1 MFVLCVCRLMKS
13 WKDEKFLESGS
24 YPEYKITSFEHCRK
38 CPPPLPMPSPS
49 AFCLFSDS
57 VETYDAL
64 MFCRIDI
71 HVIWGHLQYYTYDDS
86 SPSKDNFASGKKSIK
101 FHWEMMWVMLFT
113 LGKSINRSGADETW
127 DIIGVQHNIFHNF
140 QKGYLLS
147 LVQEKI
153 SI

>member
-1 MFVLCVCRLMKS
+1 MKIHLL
-13 WKDEKFLESGS
+13 K
-24 YPEYKITSFEHCRK
+24 
-38 CPPPLPMPSPS
+38 
-49 AFCLFSDS
+49 
-57 VETYDAL
+57 ET
-64 MFCRIDI
+64 F
-71 HVIWGHLQYYTYDDS
+71 IWGHLQYFTYDES
-86 SPSKDNFASGKKSIK
+86 SSNKDNFASGKKSIK
-101 FHWEMMWVMLFT
+101 FHREMMWVMLFT